1 MDIKLK
7 IINKLIKKRIDVA
20 ESYYKLITNEKIRL
34 PYKDINGKH
43 TFNQFT
49 IRVANRKKLENH
61 LKKYRIPYGIY
72 YPKPIYK
79 YKAYANYR
87 YNDLPMVEKVSNQC
101 LSLPIYPE
109 LGLKDIK
116 IISNVLNEY
125 E

>member
-1 MDIKLK
+1 M
-7 IINKLIKKRIDVA
+7 
-20 ESYYKLITNEKIRL
+20 
-34 PYKDINGKH
+34 
-43 TFNQFT
+43 
-49 IRVANRKKLENH
+49 NRKKLENH

-87 YNDLPMVEKVSNQC
+87 HDDLPMVKKVSNQC

-109 LGLKDIK
+109 LELKDIK
-116 IISNVLNEY
+116 LISNVLNDY